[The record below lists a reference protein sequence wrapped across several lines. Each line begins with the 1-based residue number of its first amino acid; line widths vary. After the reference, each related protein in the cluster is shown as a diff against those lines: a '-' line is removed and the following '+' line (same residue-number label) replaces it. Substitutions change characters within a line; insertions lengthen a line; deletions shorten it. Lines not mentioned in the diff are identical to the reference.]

1 MAPVERT
8 AWTRNFAGPLRA
20 FLGAETAAAAG
31 LVGATVAA
39 LVWSNAAGASYTSFW
54 HTILSVQ
61 VDGHGIELDL
71 REWVNAG
78 LMSFF
83 FFVMG
88 LEARRELDVGEL
100 RERRRTTL
108 PLAAGLAGMLVPVL
122 IYVAFNAGRPTLH
135 GWGTA
140 MSTDT
145 AFALGVL
152 ALLGRG
158 LPERLRAFLVT
169 VLVVDDLVALVVIVA
184 AYSSGIDVAPL
195 LIAVALFA
203 AVVAALRLGVTAG
216 LVYLLLGAATW
227 VALLESGIEP
237 IVVGL
242 AMGLLTYAAP
252 SGMQDLQRA
261 SDLFRLFREQPTP
274 ELARVARSGVQSAV
288 SPNERLQLAFL
299 PWTSYAIVPLF
310 ALANAGVTVSGDALR
325 AAVTSPVTLGI
336 VVGYVV
342 GKPIGIAGATLLVSA
357 FSPKLRPPVGWLS
370 VVGGAAAAGTGFT
383 VSLLIAGL
391 AFDGA
396 ELQQAKIGILA
407 AALLASLAAAAI
419 ARGAA
424 LLPVDVQMRALL
436 GRATS
441 TVDLADPVD
450 PERDRWRG
458 AADAPVTLVEYGDFE
473 CPYCGRAE
481 NAIEELMGSRG
492 DVRYVWR
499 HLPLADVH
507 PNAQRAAEAV
517 EAAAAQGKFWEL
529 HDLLLDRQDA
539 LPLPDLLG
547 YAEELGLDVD
557 RFADDLRRHAGSA
570 RIADDVESA
579 DRSGVA
585 GTPTFFV
592 NGRRHWGAY
601 DAEGLARAVGEALAR
616 ATV

>member
-1 MAPVERT
+1 MAAAERT
-8 AWTRNFAGPLRA
+8 AWTRSFAGPLRA

-31 LVGATVAA
+31 LVGATLAA
-39 LVWSNAAGASYTSFW
+39 LAWSNADEASYERVW
-54 HTILSVQ
+54 HARLSVELA
-61 VDGHGIELDL
+61 GHGVALDL
-71 REWVNAG
+71 RGWVNAG

-108 PLAAGLAGMLVPVL
+108 PLAAGLAGMLVPVAIFL
-122 IYVAFNAGRPTLH
+122 AFNAGRPTAH
-135 GWGTA
+135 GWGTT

-169 VLVVDDLVALVVIVA
+169 VLVVDDLVALLVIVVF
-184 AYSSGIDVAPL
+184 YSSDLDFVPL
-195 LIAVALFA
+195 SIGVALFA
-203 AVVAALRLGVTAG
+203 AVFAALRLGVRSG

-242 AMGLLTYAAP
+242 AMGLLTYAGP
-252 SGMQDLQRA
+252 SATQDLQRA

-299 PWTSYAIVPLF
+299 PWTSFAIVPLF
-310 ALANAGVTVSGDALR
+310 ALANAGVTISGDSLR
-325 AAVTSPVTLGI
+325 AAVTSPLTLGI

-342 GKPIGIAGATLLVSA
+342 GKPLGIAGATLLVSA
-357 FSPKLRPPVGWLS
+357 LSPRLRPPVGWLS
-370 VVGGAAAAGTGFT
+370 VAGGAAAAGTGFT

-391 AFDGA
+391 AFEGE
-396 ELQQAKIGILA
+396 ELQQAKLGILA
-407 AALLASLAAAAI
+407 AALLASLATLAV

-424 LLPVDVQMRALL
+424 LLPVDLRLRALI
-436 GRATS
+436 GHSTS
-441 TVDLADPVD
+441 MVDLADPVD

-481 NAIEELMGSRG
+481 TAIEELMGSVA
-492 DVRYVWR
+492 DVRFVWR
-499 HLPLADVH
+499 HLPLSDVH
-507 PNAQRAAEAV
+507 PNAQRAAEAA

-539 LPLPDLLG
+539 LSVPDLLR

-601 DAEGLARAVGEALAR
+601 DAESLARAIAEAR
-616 ATV
+616 ARAG